1 MTSSTTKITTQ
12 SPEQTEALAR
22 DLALW
27 IRPGFAVL
35 LEGDLG
41 SGKSVLARALIRAVA
56 GDETLDVPS
65 PSFSLVQSYDD
76 IRVPLVH
83 ADLYRLTTDEQ
94 AAELGLADMLQSHG
108 VVVEWPGLSQELMTT
123 PHRLHIRING
133 SGTRRDIVLE
143 AHGAWQKALARNDLI
158 QKFLHDAL
166 GMDTRRAFLQGDAS
180 TRRYEQ
186 ISGPATDLL
195 LMDMPRQ
202 PDGPPVRNGL
212 PYSAIAHLSES
223 IVPVMAINRYLVSLG
238 YAAPR
243 TAAVVETQGLALI
256 ERLLGDV
263 HGTMMQRGDAMVE
276 PLRSATEVL
285 ADMATKPWP
294 RQLPGHDLK
303 DYDTDAQ
310 LIEVDL
316 LPSWYWP
323 FSTTEEKPHDL
334 HQSFEAVWRGL
345 LVLAW
350 HDRIHWVLRDY
361 HSPNLIWMPQ
371 RQGLQRTGLIDTQD
385 AVIGHPAYD
394 LVSLL
399 QDARH
404 DVDVKLHDDL
414 FAYYLGL
421 RQKQGGFDANAFSR
435 AYAILGAQRAC
446 KLLGIFVR
454 LCVRDGKPNY
464 LQHLP
469 RQKIYLNRNLQH
481 NALAPLRTWF
491 ATHVPDLLT

>member
-1 MTSSTTKITTQ
+1 MILHFVSP

-27 IRPGFAVL
+27 IRPGYAVL

-56 GDETLDVPS
+56 QDETLDVPS

-83 ADLYRLTTDEQ
+83 ADLYRLTTGAE
-94 AAELGLADMLQSHG
+94 AAELGLVDMLQSHG
-108 VVVEWPGLSQELMTT
+108 VIVEWPGLSHDLMTT
-123 PHRLHIRING
+123 PHRLHIRISG
-133 SGTRRDIVLE
+133 SGIRRDIVLE
-143 AHGAWQKALARNDLI
+143 AHGAWQKALARNDVI
-158 QKFLHDAL
+158 RKFLHDSL
-166 GMDTRRAFLQGDAS
+166 GSDAHRAFLQGDAS

-202 PDGPPVRNGL
+202 PDGPPVRHGL

-223 IVPVMAINRYLVSLG
+223 ILPVMAINRYLAGLG
-238 YAAPR
+238 YGAPR
-243 TAAVVETQGLALI
+243 TVAVDETQGLALI

-263 HGTMMQRGDAMVE
+263 HGTMMQRGDNMVE
-276 PLRSATEVL
+276 PLRAATDVL
-285 ADMATKPWP
+285 ADMARQHWP
-294 RQLPGHDLK
+294 RQLPGHVLK

-316 LPSWYWP
+316 LPSWHWP
-323 FSTTEEKPHDL
+323 YSTTGEKPPDL
-334 HQSFEAVWRGL
+334 HASFEAVWRGL
-345 LVLAW
+345 LPLAR
-350 HDRIHWVLRDY
+350 HDRVHWVLRDY

-404 DVDVKLHDDL
+404 DVDVKLHNDL
-414 FAYYLGL
+414 FAYYVGL
-421 RQKQGGFDANAFSR
+421 RQKQGGFDENAFAR
-435 AYAILGAQRAC
+435 AYAVLGAQRAC

-454 LCVRDGKPNY
+454 LCVRDGKANY

-469 RQKIYLNRNLQH
+469 RQKIYLRRNLQH
-481 NALAPLRTWF
+481 RALEPLRKWF
-491 ATHVPDLLT
+491 ATHMTDLLT